1 MKKFLN
7 KILGIV
13 ALFLFVVMPAFS
25 AELNVYPVPAVFINK
40 NLDNSAFQKVFTQN
54 RQNFKNE
61 YLSQFNKYFSLSLS

>member
-25 AELNVYPVPAVFINK
+25 AELNVYPVPAVFILLFCGRRKGGGRRTGVVEKFCNI
-40 NLDNSAFQKVFTQN
+40 
-54 RQNFKNE
+54 
-61 YLSQFNKYFSLSLS
+61 